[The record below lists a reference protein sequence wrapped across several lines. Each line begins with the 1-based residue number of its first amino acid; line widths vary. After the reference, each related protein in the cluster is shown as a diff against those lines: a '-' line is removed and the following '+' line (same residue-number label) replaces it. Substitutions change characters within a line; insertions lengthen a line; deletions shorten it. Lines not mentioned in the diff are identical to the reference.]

1 MLDLTAE
8 TMAGV
13 VAVERPTA
21 IRGLVQ
27 GAEVLER
34 FVLFG
39 EQTDHTHPQILLMY
53 REAFMLFIKIENG
66 SAVNNPVTE
75 ENFRQVFPKFSSGT
89 ISVED
94 ALSVGYGLFFYE
106 VKKSPFFYEVVEEG
120 QIVEK
125 DHGRYWQTWIYREM
139 TDEEKAKKD
148 ADVEANV
155 RIDRDYRLKR
165 TVDLLNPIVWDLMTE
180 EKKQEWKDFRQA
192 LLNVSD
198 QEGFPQYVDWPVLPS
213 IL

>member
-1 MLDLTAE
+1 M
-8 TMAGV
+8 
-13 VAVERPTA
+13 
-21 IRGLVQ
+21 
-27 GAEVLER
+27 
-34 FVLFG
+34 
-39 EQTDHTHPQILLMY
+39 H

-66 SAVNNPVTE
+66 SAINNPVTE

-192 LLNVSD
+192 LLDVSD

-213 IL
+213 IS